1 MTQRLAT
8 ERFLFLQSAG
18 PMPGTTP
25 AMYGYSQIAS
35 WKFGLVDMQS
45 GSKLLNVKRNPK
57 GLLRIDNLKWKVLDQ

>member
-1 MTQRLAT
+1 
-8 ERFLFLQSAG
+8 
-18 PMPGTTP
+18 MPGTTP